1 MTPIALPDLENQLLL
16 LILASIRPGAALMA
30 APVFGASQVPLQLR
44 LVVALAIGVP
54 ASGIAQMNLPDGG
67 MMSWAGAK
75 LVASEALIGVSIG
88 YVIQI
93 AMAAAA
99 VAGET
104 ISNTMGLGF
113 AAMTDPGSGQAT
125 PAVGQF
131 LTILATLIFLAADG
145 HLAVIEVVLDTYRV
159 LPPGES
165 GLGLG
170 SLYAL
175 VEFGSLAFSAG
186 VIIALPVATA
196 TVLVQIVL
204 GVVSRSAPTL
214 NLFAVSLP
222 ASLIA
227 GIILMAIAT
236 PVMADAIGLALF
248 DAIGFAQTVA
258 RS

>member
-1 MTPIALPDLENQLLL
+1 MNAIALPDIENQLLL

-44 LVVALAIGVP
+44 LVIALAIGIP
-54 ASGIAQMNLPDGG
+54 ASGIAQLTLPDGG
-67 MMSWAGAK
+67 MVSWAGVA

-88 YVIQI
+88 FVIQI
-93 AMAAAA
+93 AMAAAS

-145 HLAVIEVVLDTYRV
+145 HLAVIEVVLDTYQV
-159 LPPGES
+159 LPPGS
-165 GLGLG
+165 AWLNAR
-170 SLYAL
+170 SLYRLA
-175 VEFGSLAFSAG
+175 EFGGLAFSAG
-186 VIIALPVATA
+186 VIVALPVATA
-196 TVLVQIVL
+196 TVIVQIVL

-214 NLFAVSLP
+214 NLFSVSLP

-227 GIILMAIAT
+227 GIILLAIAT
-236 PVMADAIGLALF
+236 PVMADSIGIALS
-248 DAIGFAQTVA
+248 DAIGFARTLA
-258 RS
+258 RP